1 MNNLT
6 NVAHESLNVLR
17 KNSPKLLL
25 GGGIFLGAGA
35 IAATGI
41 ASFKAADIVKDIQCD
56 PRCDDRKV
64 AAKEYFKR
72 VVPLYIPVMFLS
84 AGSVVCLVKSY
95 DINAKRLAAA
105 TALVEVSAE
114 TLRLYKEK
122 AKEVLGEEKA
132 KELEKEVKKE
142 KDILKEQEPSNGNYD
157 IQWFRDE
164 LTGQEFISTKDA
176 VKSANLE
183 FMARLNVEMMLSVN
197 EWLDILDDYTLEC
210 QKDPI
215 KQLSHTLDGDE
226 RGWESGYPIYVYTND
241 VCMGSKGQSC
251 IKLTYSLPPKPNY
264 RHHY

>member
-1 MNNLT
+1 MNNLKLIA
-6 NVAHESLNVLR
+6 NDSVDILR
-17 KNSPKLLL
+17 KNSPKIL
-25 GGGIFLGAGA
+25 LGAGIVLGVGA
-35 IAATGI
+35 VVSSGV
-41 ASFKAADIVKDIQCD
+41 ASFKASDIVRDIQCD
-56 PRCDDRKV
+56 PKCDDKKV
-64 AAKEYFKR
+64 AFKEYCKR
-72 VVPLYIPVMFLS
+72 IIPLYIPVAILETGS
-84 AGSVVCLVKSY
+84 AMCLVKSY

-114 TLRLYKEK
+114 TLRLYRDKAEKVLGKEK
-122 AKEVLGEEKA
+122 AKEI
-132 KELEKEVKKE
+132 EKEVR
-142 KDILKEQEPSNGNYD
+142 KEQNIGETSAVTNSSD
-157 IQWFRDE
+157 IQWFKDE

-215 KQLSHTLDGDE
+215 RQLMHTLDGDD